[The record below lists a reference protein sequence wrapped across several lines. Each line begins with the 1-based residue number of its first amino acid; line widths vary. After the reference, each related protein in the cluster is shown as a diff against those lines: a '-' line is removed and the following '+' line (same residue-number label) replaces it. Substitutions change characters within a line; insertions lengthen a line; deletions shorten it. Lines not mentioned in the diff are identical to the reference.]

1 MAVELQ
7 TQEKTLIAILSGEI
21 DHHCAQPM
29 RAEIDAKIDDLQP
42 SVLVLD
48 FAGVTF
54 MDSSGIGL
62 IMGRHRTMEA
72 IGGSVIVRDPPPHIR
87 RVIRLSGMAFSPSSQ
102 EKYPSGRVG
111 YISVNSEKHP
121 D

>member
-29 RAEIDAKIDDLQP
+29 RAEIDAKIDDIQP

-54 MDSSGIGL
+54 MDSSGIAVV
-62 IMGRHRTMEA
+62 MRVRQR
-72 IGGSVIVRDPPPHIR
+72 VRDLGGAVTLFGFLLQRTAVLAAPWD
-87 RVIRLSGMAFSPSSQ
+87 
-102 EKYPSGRVG
+102 
-111 YISVNSEKHP
+111 NT
-121 D
+121 

>member
-54 MDSSGIGL
+54 MDSSGIAVVLRVKKRMEETDGDVFL
-62 IMGRHRTMEA
+62 LDPAPQCARVLRTSGIERFVA
-72 IGGSVIVRDPPPHIR
+72 IKFTEGKTAR
-87 RVIRLSGMAFSPSSQ
+87 
-102 EKYPSGRVG
+102 
-111 YISVNSEKHP
+111 
-121 D
+121 

>member
-62 IMGRHRTMEA
+62 IMGRHRTMET

-87 RVIRLSGMAFSPSSQ
+87 RVIRLSGMERIAQIQIQKPSCR
-102 EKYPSGRVG
+102 EGDFG
-111 YISVNSEKHP
+111 IGGGENA
-121 D
+121 

>member
-72 IGGSVIVRDPPPHIR
+72 IGGTVIVRGESAAPYPPGHSAVRHGSNRTDSDTETVLPRGRFWHR
-87 RVIRLSGMAFSPSSQ
+87 RR
-102 EKYPSGRVG
+102 
-111 YISVNSEKHP
+111 
-121 D
+121 

>member
-62 IMGRHRTMEA
+62 IMARHRTMEA

-87 RVIRLSGMAFSPSSQ
+87 RVIRLSGMERIAQIQIQKPSCR
-102 EKYPSGRVG
+102 EGDFG
-111 YISVNSEKHP
+111 IGGGENA
-121 D
+121 

>member
-54 MDSSGIGL
+54 MD
-62 IMGRHRTMEA
+62 RHRTMEA

-87 RVIRLSGMAFSPSSQ
+87 RVIRLSGMERIAQIQIQKPSCR
-102 EKYPSGRVG
+102 EGDFG
-111 YISVNSEKHP
+111 IGGGENA
-121 D
+121 